1 MPSVFL
7 LIILIFLY
15 APDFHVFLIG
25 LLTKINREVSIQ
37 VYYIFIENKKN
48 SSQVLEW
55 IVLVPY
61 KI

>member
-37 VYYIFIENKKN
+37 VYYIFIENKKILHRSWN
-48 SSQVLEW
+48 G
-55 IVLVPY
+55 
-61 KI
+61 

>member
-25 LLTKINREVSIQ
+25 LLTKINREVSIRCT
-37 VYYIFIENKKN
+37 IFLLKIKKFFTGLGMD
-48 SSQVLEW
+48 SPSP
-55 IVLVPY
+55 IY